1 MVELVVHP
9 ATVLAGT
16 HDPRIPECRQVMG
29 ERGLRD
35 LELREEV
42 AGALLLAV
50 P

>member
-9 ATVLAGT
+9 TAVLAGAD
-16 HDPRIPECRQVMG
+16 DPRISERRHVMG

-35 LELREEV
+35 LELREKV
-42 AGALLLAV
+42 TGALLLAV